1 MTDGTGDADAGMAA
15 LRPLSACVAG
25 AGVMTLGVLQFLG
38 QVWSAVPEAARQDLL
53 VTVRVAFV
61 GFLLTLAALVLG
73 WLGQRIGGAVWRAAI
88 TLFGLFAFAG
98 TAFGVALG
106 IGRALGKATPLVD
119 EVVPA
124 DEVLVFL
131 GAAMTALLLLVGVL
145 ALLAM
150 RRLLRRESHD

>member
-1 MTDGTGDADAGMAA
+1 MSEQSATDEQGMAG

-53 VTVRVAFV
+53 VTVRVAFF
-61 GFLLTLAALVLG
+61 GFLFTLAALVLA
-73 WLGQRIGGAVWRAAI
+73 WLGQRVGGTVWRAAI

-106 IGRALGKATPLVD
+106 IGRALGKATPLAQG
-119 EVVPA
+119 VVPA
-124 DEVLVFL
+124 DGVLAFL
-131 GAAMTALLLLVGVL
+131 GAAMTGLLLLAVILVVMVVRQVFKGGFQ
-145 ALLAM
+145 
-150 RRLLRRESHD
+150 